1 MKGSERLQAAFD
13 DHSKVPQH
21 MLDKLYWP
29 ALP

>member
-13 DHSKVPQH
+13 DRGNVPQN
-21 MLDKLYWP
+21 MLDKLDWP